1 MADKAFQI
9 STPGGYEVEVKAAN
23 EGEALALARKNWQ
36 TMPKII
42 KKGLPDNGRV
52 FERQNGQRYFVANG
66 MSTTD
71 PAKVEAILGGTDP
84 GKQSRDSFDQSVLNQ
99 TGNAAGFASQYLKGI
114 PFVGQYVDEA
124 MGSKQGDM
132 RALQGAYERQHPN
145 MSMAANIGSGVVNS
159 AAALAAL
166 PAAVT
171 GFLAGPTGMRM
182 IPAMLRGGAVAAP
195 LASVEGALSGYG
207 SGTDPQSRADAA
219 VSGAGY
225 GLLGG
230 AIAGAAA
237 APITRGIENLIGYV
251 ARSDIGKIASALGIS
266 SNAAKVIKNTFET
279 GGDFGVAIQNLQ
291 TAGQR
296 GMLADAG
303 PAAQALLDASAAS
316 GGRAG
321 MEARSAIENRASQ
334 SFGDMEG
341 QLDTTLG
348 PVPEGPKT
356 KVAEIAARDAVP
368 RKEAYDTAYGS
379 PIPYGAP
386 EGMAVE
392 EVISRIPPTDLMD
405 AISRANKDMV
415 AEGVKDSPQI
425 MAKIVDVRDAQGR
438 VTGQKVQFFQQP
450 NVRQLDYLKRG
461 LQGQVEAGTDAMTG
475 RLNSDARRSAM
486 LSSQLRGRLGEA
498 VPAYDAAVKMGGDT
512 MEEMQAFK
520 LGQSLLKSSTN
531 AEDVMLTLG
540 NTPSKAALETAR
552 AGVRLYLG
560 KLVSTVRRMPS
571 DPNLDARQLLSE
583 LGAVSSDDA
592 KLKMTRL
599 LGQAEASKLYGV
611 IDEAYQTVK
620 VRAAMAT
627 NSKTF
632 QRGAVDRDVQQLTEP
647 GIVGTAMQGEPIN
660 TTKSLIQAV
669 TGQTAEFTAAQRQ
682 RVYADI
688 ARALTQKQGPEAMA
702 ALQLIKGA
710 MDGQP
715 LTDAQ
720 SRFIASLVGTSLATG
735 ATTGATQR
743 GLLDD
748 RQMQR

>member
-1 MADKAFQI
+1 MADKAFTI

-23 EGEALALARKNWQ
+23 EAEALTLARKNWE
-36 TMPKII
+36 TMPRII

-52 FERQNGQRYFVANG
+52 FERPNGQRYFVANG
-66 MSTTD
+66 MSTSD
-71 PAKVEAILGGTDP
+71 PARVDAIMNGAEP
-84 GKQSRDSFDQSVLNQ
+84 GKFVRDDWDNQ
-99 TGNAAGFASQYLKGI
+99 ILSQMPPGAGFASQYLKGI

-124 MGSKQGDM
+124 MGSKQNDM
-132 RALQGAYERQHPN
+132 RALQGAYERQNPK

-166 PAAVT
+166 PEALTAA
-171 GFLAGPTGMRM
+171 LAGPAGMRT

-195 LASVEGALSGYG
+195 LAAAEGALSGYG
-207 SGTDPQSRADAA
+207 SGTDPESRQSAA
-219 VSGAGY
+219 ASGAGY
-225 GLLGG
+225 GAIGGGLLG
-230 AIAGAAA
+230 AVA
-237 APITRGIENLIGYV
+237 APVTRGIENLVGYV
-251 ARSDIGKIASALGIS
+251 SRSDIGKIAGALGIS

-279 GGDFGVAIQNLQ
+279 GGDFNIAIQNLM
-291 TAGQR
+291 TAGKR

-341 QLDTTLG
+341 QLDNTLG

-368 RKEAYDTAYGS
+368 RKAAYDTAYGS

-486 LSSQLRGRLGEA
+486 LSGQLRGRLGEA
-498 VPAYDAAVKMGGDT
+498 VPAYDEAVKMGGDT
-512 MEEMQAFK
+512 MGELQAFK
-520 LGQSLLKSSTN
+520 LGQALLNSSTN
-531 AEDVMLTLG
+531 AEDVLLTLG

-560 KLVSTVRRMPS
+560 KLVSTVRRLPS

-599 LGQAEASKLYGV
+599 LGQAEAEKLYGV
-611 IDEAYQTVK
+611 IDEAFQTVK

-647 GIVGTAMQGEPIN
+647 GIVGQAMQGEPIN
-660 TTKSLIQAV
+660 TSKALIQAV

-682 RVYADI
+682 KVYADI
-688 ARALTQKQGPEAMA
+688 ARALTQKQGPEAMQ
-702 ALQLIKGA
+702 ALQLIQGA
-710 MDGQP
+710 MAGQP
-715 LTDAQ
+715 LTDAE
-720 SRFIASLVGTSLATG
+720 SRYIASVVGQSLATG
-735 ATTGATQR
+735 ATVGATQR

-748 RQMQR
+748 SQRR